1 MKQNL
6 YFASHTKIN
15 SNGLKMNI
23 RPKTVELLEENMGE
37 IFVTLD
43 LFTNGFSDMMTPE
56 ALTTKEK
63 IDIFDIVNV

>member
-1 MKQNL
+1 
-6 YFASHTKIN
+6 
-15 SNGLKMNI
+15 
-23 RPKTVELLEENMGE
+23 MGE

-63 IDIFDIVNV
+63 IDKLEFIEMKHDLKGHNQQNDMEAAHTMGGDICKS